1 MSDAVKVYTTPTCPY
16 CTKVKDFL
24 KERGIEFTAYDVSQ
38 DREALKEMI
47 EISNS
52 RSVPVISACNEVMI
66 GFDEGKLTQML
77 NCIEQRTEVTEVK
90 E

>member
-1 MSDAVKVYTTPTCPY
+1 MSEEVKVYTTPTCPY

-24 KERGIEFTAYDVSQ
+24 TERGIEFTAFDVSQ

-52 RSVPVISACNEVMI
+52 RSVPVVSACNEVMV
-66 GFDEGKLTQML
+66 GFDEGKLVQML
-77 NCIEQRTEVTEVK
+77 NCIEQRTEIK